1 MSILYATGFNFMA
14 TGQADLALR
23 GITMSGIN
31 PTVSGI
37 ITGGLNGYG
46 LRMTQLNNNF
56 GGVENIGTVSLGASV
71 SDLYFG
77 TAFKMTVRA
86 SNVAYDFLRFYEG
99 GTSHICLTSNADGSV
114 SVRRG
119 ANGGTVLAT
128 SATGVILNNTWC
140 YVEVYVKIS
149 DTVGEVI
156 VKVDNN
162 TVISITGQ
170 DTRNGATGVINAFA
184 YVNAGYTD
192 GFGSNGSQL
201 DFDDTY
207 ACSSAG
213 ATNNTFLG
221 PVRIDGLLP
230 NSDGATTDFT
240 PLSGTDNFAMV
251 DEAIPDGDTTY
262 NSSATV
268 GHKDILG
275 LSNIPTPASVTVFGV
290 ISRVR
295 AKSSD
300 LGTVALRPSVISNA
314 VEADGASR
322 FLGTAYAEYSD
333 LFEQNPDG
341 NVPWTD
347 STVNALQ
354 IAYRIPT

>member
-1 MSILYATGFNFMA
+1 MSLIYATGFNFMNA
-14 TGQADLALR
+14 GTSDLELR

-31 PTVSGI
+31 STVSGI

-46 LRMTQLNNNF
+46 LRMTQLTNNF
-56 GGVENIGTVSLGASV
+56 GYVENIGKVSLGASV

-99 GTSHICLTSNADGSV
+99 STSHINLTSNADGSI

-119 ANGGTVLAT
+119 ANAGTVLAT
-128 SATGVILNNTWC
+128 SATGVFLDNTWT
-140 YVEVYVKIS
+140 YIEVYVKIS

-156 VKVDNN
+156 VKVNN
-162 TVISITGQ
+162 NEVINITGQ
-170 DTRNGATGVINAFA
+170 DTRNGGTGVIDSFA
-184 YVNAGYTD
+184 YVVGGYTD
-192 GFGSNGSQL
+192 GFGSNGAQL

-213 ATNNTFLG
+213 TVNNTFLG

-230 NSDGATTDFT
+230 DSDGATTDFT
-240 PLSGTDNFAMV
+240 PLSGSDNFAMV
-251 DEAIPDGDTTY
+251 DEAVPDGDTSY
-262 NSSATV
+262 NTSATP
-268 GHKDILG
+268 GHKDIFG
-275 LSNIPTPASVTVFGV
+275 LSDIPTPASVTVFGV

-295 AKSSD
+295 AKASD
-300 LGTVALRPSVISNA
+300 LGVVELQPSVISNA
-314 VEADGASR
+314 VEDDGASR
-322 FLGTAYAEYSD
+322 FLGTSYAEYSD

-341 NVPWTD
+341 NVSWTD
-347 STVNALQ
+347 SSVNTLQ
-354 IAYRIPT
+354 IAYRIPA